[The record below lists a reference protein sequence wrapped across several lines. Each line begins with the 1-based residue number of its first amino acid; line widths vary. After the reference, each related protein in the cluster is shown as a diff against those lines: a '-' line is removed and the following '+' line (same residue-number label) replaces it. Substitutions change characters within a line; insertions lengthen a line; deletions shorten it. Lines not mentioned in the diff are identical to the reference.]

1 MAIMNRP
8 NVLLICVEHWSG
20 RLMSA
25 LGHPVVMTPTLDSL
39 ASNGVLFT
47 NAYSTTPVCIPARR
61 ELMTGTFSRTHGAR
75 SFDQTITMDGRPTLP
90 QTFRDAGYQAY
101 AVGKLHVQPQR
112 ARIGFDDVMLDEAA
126 KERRHNPD
134 DYEMFLTAEGYHGQQ
149 LTHASGND
157 YFTRTWHLPEHT
169 HPANWTAREMCR
181 YIVRRDP
188 SRPAFWYMSF
198 VPPHPPLT
206 PPEAYMELYRN
217 VDVGEPFVGEWAED
231 AAIDA
236 LCLQGEAARRRP
248 PLVPGADAAR
258 REARLLRP
266 VHPRRPPDQAGHRHA
281 ARGGAARRYGDHAH
295 RRPRRHDGQPPPLRQ
310 GRLLRGLGQG
320 ADAAG
325 PARRRLHAST
335 WAGWTDGSRRWRT

>member
-1 MAIMNRP
+1 MDRP

-90 QTFRDAGYQAY
+90 QIFRDTGYQAY

-126 KERRHNPD
+126 KGRRRDPD

-149 LTHASGND
+149 LTHGSGND
-157 YFTRTWHLPEHT
+157 YFTRTVASPG
-169 HPANWTAREMCR
+169 A
-181 YIVRRDP
+181 
-188 SRPAFWYMSF
+188 
-198 VPPHPPLT
+198 HPPGQLDG
-206 PPEAYMELYRN
+206 AR
-217 VDVGEPFVGEWAED
+217 DVS
-231 AAIDA
+231 
-236 LCLQGEAARRRP
+236 LHRQARP
-248 PLVPGADAAR
+248 ITT
-258 REARLLRP
+258 RLL
-266 VHPRRPPDQAGHRHA
+266 VHVVRAAAPSAHA
-281 ARGGAARRYGDHAH
+281 
-295 RRPRRHDGQPPPLRQ
+295 P
-310 GRLLRGLGQG
+310 
-320 ADAAG
+320 
-325 PARRRLHAST
+325 
-335 WAGWTDGSRRWRT
+335 